1 MSAIFTPSPERASRS
16 GSKVKA
22 KAKVLSALQQGA
34 VVCFGALIL
43 YAVGFLPM
51 SAAHNAAHDTRHA
64 VVFPCH

>member
-1 MSAIFTPSPERASRS
+1 MSDIFTPSSERASRSRS
-16 GSKVKA
+16 GSKV

-51 SAAHNAAHDTRHA
+51 SAAHNAAHDTRHSI
-64 VVFPCH
+64 VFPCH